1 MKRLKRVVIMTG
13 GTGGHV
19 FPGLAVASYLRKQGI
34 DVHWL
39 GTRTGLEAK
48 LVPDANFAFHTI
60 AIAGL
65 RGKGIKPLLSAPY
78 KVSMAILQARRIL
91 NKINPDI
98 VIGMGGFVSGPGGIA
113 SWLRRC
119 PLIIHEQNAIAG
131 TTNKLLAPMAKKVLL
146 GFPNALKPQSKVITI
161 GNPVRSEIE
170 CLAPPHERM
179 HDRTSFHLLILG
191 GSLGAQALND
201 VVPRALAKM
210 AEKDRPL
217 VLHQTGDK
225 HIDNTKNTYQSLGI
239 SATVKPFLDDMAE
252 AYAWA
257 DLVICRAG
265 ALTVSELCNVGLGA
279 IFIPFPYATDDHQ
292 TANANYMV
300 KNKAAIC
307 VPQKALTVNRLFE
320 LIQQFTQSKHE
331 CQAMANAAFALRKV
345 QVAAKFFDILTEVVS
360 MEKERDS

>member
-1 MKRLKRVVIMTG
+1 MKSLKRVVIMTG

-19 FPGLAVASYLRKQGI
+19 FPGLAVASYLREQGV

-48 LVPDANFAFHTI
+48 LVPDANFPFHTI
-60 AIAGL
+60 AITGL
-65 RGKGIKPLLSAPY
+65 RGKGIKPLLAAPY
-78 KVSMAILQARRIL
+78 KVSVAILQARRIL
-91 NKINPDI
+91 NKINPD
-98 VIGMGGFVSGPGGIA
+98 VVVGMGGFVSGPGGIA

-131 TTNKLLAPMAKKVLL
+131 TANKLLAPMAKKVLL
-146 GFPNALKPQSKVITI
+146 GFPNAFKSQTKVITI
-161 GNPVRSEIE
+161 GNPVRPEIE

-179 HDRTSFHLLILG
+179 RNRTSFRLLILG

-201 VVPRALAKM
+201 VVPRALAKIP
-210 AEKDRPL
+210 EKDRPM

-225 HIDNTKNTYQSLGI
+225 HIESTINTYQSMGI
-239 SATVKPFLDDMAE
+239 AATVKPFLHDMAD

-300 KNKAAIC
+300 KNKAALCIS
-307 VPQKALTVNRLFE
+307 QKALTVNSLSRLIHQ
-320 LIQQFTQSKHE
+320 LTQSKNE
-331 CQAMANAAFALRKV
+331 CQAMANAAFTLRKV
-345 QVAAKFFDILTEVVS
+345 QVAAKFFDILTEVIS
-360 MEKERDS
+360 F